1 MCWAIILHTFFILCE
16 LRGEVL
22 RAVTVKITSF
32 WDGNLAKERKKKKEK
47 KTKERKKKVTA
58 MRCSG

>member
-47 KTKERKKKVTA
+47 KRKEKKK
-58 MRCSG
+58 